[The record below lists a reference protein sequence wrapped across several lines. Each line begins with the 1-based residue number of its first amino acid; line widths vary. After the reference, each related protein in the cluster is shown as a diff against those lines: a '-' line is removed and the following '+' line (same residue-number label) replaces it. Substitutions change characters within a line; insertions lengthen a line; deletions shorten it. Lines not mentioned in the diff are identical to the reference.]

1 MKEIIAIIRPSMI
14 NKTKEVLDV
23 LGHPGLTALS
33 VFGRGKQKS
42 ILNEVKTVKDNQELQ
57 KQPGQMSYIPKRLL
71 SIIVPD
77 EDVNL
82 IVEAIMKINSTGN
95 IGDGKIFICPI
106 EDSIRVRN
114 KDRGLESIV

>member
-23 LGHPGLTALS
+23 LGHPALTALS

-42 ILNEVKTVKDNQELQ
+42 ILNEVKTVIDNQELQ
-57 KQPGQMSYIPKRLL
+57 KQPGQMDYIPKRLL
-71 SIIVPD
+71 FIVVPD
-77 EDVNL
+77 EDVSL
-82 IVEAIMKINSTGN
+82 IVEAIMKVNSTGN
-95 IGDGKIFICPI
+95 IGDGKIFVCPI

-114 KDRGLESIV
+114 KDRGLKSIV

>member
-1 MKEIIAIIRPSMI
+1 MAIIRPSMV

-23 LGHPGLTALS
+23 LGHPGLTAVS

-42 ILNEVKTVKDNQELQ
+42 ILKEVKSVRDNPELQ
-57 KQPGQMSYIPKRLL
+57 KEAGGMAYVPKRLL
-71 SIIVPD
+71 SIVVPE

-82 IVEAIMKINSTGN
+82 IVEAIMKVNNTGN
-95 IGDGKIFICPI
+95 IGDGKIFVCPI

-114 KDRGLESIV
+114 KDKGLEAII

>member
-23 LGHPGLTALS
+23 LGHPALTAVS

-42 ILNEVKTVKDNQELQ
+42 ILSEVKSVKDNPELQ
-57 KQPGQMSYIPKRLL
+57 QQPGRMAYIPKRLL
-71 SIIVPD
+71 SIVVPD

-82 IVEAIMKINSTGN
+82 IVEAIMKVNHTGN
-95 IGDGKIFICPI
+95 IGDGKIFLCPV

-114 KDRGLESIV
+114 KDRGLEAIV

>member
-1 MKEIIAIIRPSMI
+1 MKEIMAIIRPSMV

-23 LGHPGLTALS
+23 LGHPGLTAVS

-42 ILNEVKTVKDNQELQ
+42 ILKEVKSVRDNPELQ
-57 KQPGQMSYIPKRLL
+57 KEAGGMAYVPKRLL
-71 SIIVPD
+71 SIVVPE

-82 IVEAIMKINSTGN
+82 IVEAIMKVNNTGN
-95 IGDGKIFICPI
+95 IGDGKIFVCPI

-114 KDRGLESIV
+114 KDKGLEAII